1 MKISPVSEHS
11 GAKLNTNTIPARET
25 NHQAKPETLGKKR
38 AEKVS
43 PDHAA
48 EKRNLSGKKLEE
60 LVKAANEVM
69 EVMDKKLEF
78 SIHEGTNR
86 TMVKIV
92 DKHEGKVIKEIPPE
106 KMLDLV
112 AKMWE
117 VVGLFVDERI

>member
-1 MKISPVSEHS
+1 MKIPSVFDNG
-11 GAKLNTNTIPARET
+11 GARLNLNTIPARET
-25 NHQAKPETLGKKR
+25 SQQIKPAPVEKTP
-38 AEKVS
+38 AEKLTTAS
-43 PDHAA
+43 A
-48 EKRNLSGKKLEE
+48 EEKKKLSGEKLED

-69 EVMDKKLEF
+69 EAMDKKLEF
-78 SIHEGTNR
+78 SIHKGTNR

-92 DKHEGKVIKEIPPE
+92 DRYDGKVIKEIPPE